1 MKKSIS
7 TILLVLVLS
16 TGLYSKVEPVHT
28 QTSADLQIALQ
39 KLNVLASV
47 LYLAAHP
54 DDENTGLLAYLS
66 KDRKYRSA
74 YLSLTRGDGGQN
86 LIGPEKGSEIGLI
99 RTHEL
104 LEARQIDGAEQYFTR
119 AVDFGYSK
127 TAEETFKF
135 WGREKILADV
145 VWVIRKF
152 KPDVI
157 ITRFTPDGYSGHGH
171 HTASALLAMDAF
183 KAAGDASRFPEQLK
197 YVDTWQPKRMFWNSW
212 RPNQQ
217 QAQNLLGIDIGVFNP
232 LLGKSYTEIAAESRS
247 MHKSQGFGAA
257 GRRGE
262 SFEYF
267 DLLAGEPAATDIME
281 NIDTSWD
288 RIPGGKKI
296 GAMLKE
302 INAAFDPRQPDKSL
316 PALINLYAEMN
327 SLPQSDWTSLK
338 IKELKS
344 VIQGCAGLWMEAI
357 AQDYDAAPGSPLS
370 LQTTLVNRC
379 DFPFTLENISIPA
392 VSYKKPLFVA
402 LKNNHIESQTLSVQ
416 FPKDFP
422 LSQPYWLREPAEF
435 GSFVVTDQQEIGLA
449 ENPPAL
455 TVSVTLK
462 ANGQELVYSLPVLYR
477 WTDRAIGELYR
488 PLEIRPPV
496 TVNFDTQVLMFS
508 DGAKTIPV
516 KLKSS
521 ADNQSG
527 ILRISGPENWKVTP
541 AEVHFTLVNKHD
553 EKTILFEITSP
564 TDADEA
570 TLTAIAEI
578 DGQNY
583 SNSLVEISYP
593 HIDELV
599 LFPESTVKVVNL
611 DIQKTGERI
620 GYIMGS
626 GDEIPEA
633 LTQLG
638 YSIEVLSNGALENG
652 SLAEYDAIIT
662 GVRAWNTEE
671 RLKYIQPKLMQ
682 YVQDGGTLVVQY
694 NVNRGLQT
702 EEIGP
707 YPLTIS
713 RDRVSDETAAI
724 TLLDPNH
731 PLLNNPNKITQK
743 DFENWVQERG
753 LYFCSEWDDRY
764 QAVLSSHDP
773 GEPER
778 NGGLLYTRY
787 GKGVFIYTGYSWFRQ
802 LPAGVPG
809 AYRLF
814 VNLLSA
820 GASHEK

>member
-7 TILLVLVLS
+7 TILLVLTLS
-16 TGLYSKVEPVHT
+16 TCLFSKVEPVHT

-39 KLNVLASV
+39 KLNVLGSV

-66 KDRKYRSA
+66 KGRKYRSA

-127 TAEETFKF
+127 TAEETFEF

-152 KPDVI
+152 KPDII

-217 QAQNLLGIDIGVFNP
+217 QAQTLLGIDIGVFNP

-267 DLLAGEPAATDIME
+267 DLLAGESAATDIME
-281 NIDTSWD
+281 NIDTSWG

-302 INAAFDPRQPDKSL
+302 INAAFDPRQPEKSL

-327 SLPQSDWTSLK
+327 SLPQNDWTSLK
-338 IKELKS
+338 LQELKS

-379 DFPFTLENISIPA
+379 DFPFTLEDISIQA
-392 VSYKKPLFVA
+392 ASYKKLFSVQ
-402 LKNNHIESQTLSVQ
+402 LKNNQTENQTHSVQ
-416 FPKDFP
+416 LPKDFSI
-422 LSQPYWLREPAEF
+422 SQPYWLREPAEF
-435 GSFVVTDQQEIGLA
+435 GAFVVPDQQEIGLA

-455 TVSVTLK
+455 TVSITLK
-462 ANGQELVYSLPVLYR
+462 ANGQELVYTLPVHYR

-496 TVNFDTQVLMFS
+496 TVNFDTRVLMFS
-508 DGAKTIPV
+508 NGSKTIPV

-521 ADNQSG
+521 ADNQAG
-527 ILRISGPENWKVTP
+527 ILRINAPQNWKITP
-541 AEVHFTLVNKHD
+541 AKVPFSLANKHD
-553 EKTILFEITSP
+553 EKTIMFEITP
-564 TDADEA
+564 PADADEA

-578 DGQNY
+578 NGQNY
-583 SNSLVEISYP
+583 SKSLVEISHP

-599 LFPESTVKVVNL
+599 LFPESSVKVVNL
-611 DIQKTGERI
+611 DIQRIGERI

-638 YSIEVLSNGALENG
+638 YSIEVLSNGMLENG

-682 YVQDGGTLVVQY
+682 YVQNGGTLLVQY

-702 EEIGP
+702 EVIGP
-707 YPLTIS
+707 YPFTIS

-731 PLLNNPNKITQK
+731 PLLNDPNKITQK

-820 GASHEK
+820 GASHE